1 MFQLIG
7 IELINYVVNG
17 LTWLIRV
24 QDDHKYAV
32 SRIKNFFKN
41 LCTSFWEIK
50 QLKNQLTINS
60 SR

>member
-32 SRIKNFFKN
+32 SRIKNFFKKLVYFLGDKTAEKSVDN
-41 LCTSFWEIK
+41 K
-50 QLKNQLTINS
+50 
-60 SR
+60 